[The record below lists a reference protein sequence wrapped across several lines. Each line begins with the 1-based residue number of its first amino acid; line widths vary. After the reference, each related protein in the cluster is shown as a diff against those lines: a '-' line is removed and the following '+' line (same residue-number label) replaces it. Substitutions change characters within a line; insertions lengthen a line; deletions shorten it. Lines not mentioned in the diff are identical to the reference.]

1 MENETEVGYYLG
13 GCSYCF
19 RYVMTLITLQ
29 HILTDSTAIPLRDR
43 LRTNFHRSPSCG
55 DWRTRPNH
63 AVSSHPMSI
72 RRYTPIS
79 SERPNAPKSSTYV
92 WKPAATTTAAAANET
107 TTQST
112 RIQTTAECRWNET
125 SANGFRSP
133 SRWSSRPT
141 RWNATTSTSTNS
153 ICPKS
158 SHFHLRRWAC
168 SVP

>member
-1 MENETEVGYYLG
+1 MGYHLG
-13 GCSYCF
+13 GSSYCF
-19 RYVMTLITLQ
+19 RCVMALITREKR
-29 HILTDSTAIPLRDR
+29 LTGSTAIPLRDR
-43 LRTNFHRSPSCG
+43 VRTDLHRGSSCR
-55 DWRTRPNH
+55 DRRTRSNH
-63 AVSSHPMSI
+63 AISPHSMSI

-112 RIQTTAECRWNET
+112 RLQATTECRWNET
-125 SANGFRSP
+125 SSNGFRSSP
-133 SRWSSRPT
+133 RWSSRPT
-141 RWNATTSTSTNS
+141 RWNATASTSTNS